1 MTPACQFPRLAGV
14 SQSPAQNPTSAF
26 DLEVERIRASNLFG
40 RATQM
45 QRLFDF
51 LVTCQAE
58 GRVPK
63 EIEVA
68 VDGLGRGVEFD
79 VGQDATVRVAAHKL
93 RKRLDEFYRGEVT
106 PAAARLTV
114 PRGEYRLSLETVS
127 AGPVPAA
134 LLRWRRLLP
143 ANPRE
148 RVAAALIVLLLLAC
162 AGLLLAVLSRPTVD
176 ERMAAVRHSPLWAP
190 LLADDLPVQL
200 VLGDYFIFGER
211 GEAGAIKRLV
221 RDFEVNSHADLERSF
236 VADPALAKRFADLNL
251 GYLPTSSAQALREVL
266 PVLVASGKHVSLT
279 LASELDPST
288 IKTTHIVYIGYLSA
302 LGMLMDVSMGGSRY
316 SFGGSYDELIDS
328 ITGNAWVSE
337 AGEPHEPSER
347 YRDFAYLASFRGP
360 GGNQHLV
367 IAGTR
372 DTGLMQ
378 AAELAADVNSLQVL
392 AARKLPWSGFEAL
405 YEVQSVN
412 GVNVESR
419 LIDASATGPSVSAQ

>member
-1 MTPACQFPRLAGV
+1 MTPGQRLPRLAGV
-14 SQSPAQNPTSAF
+14 SQNPAQNPNTAF
-26 DLEVERIRASNLFG
+26 AQEVERIRASNLFG

-45 QRLFDF
+45 QRIFDF
-51 LVTCQAE
+51 LVACQAE

-79 VGQDATVRVAAHKL
+79 VAQDATVRVAAHKL
-93 RKRLDEFYRGEVT
+93 RKRLDEFYRGEAA

-114 PRGEYRLSLETVS
+114 PRGEYRLALEAAS
-127 AGPVPAA
+127 AVPVVPA
-134 LLRWRRLLP
+134 LLRWRPLLP
-143 ANPRE
+143 ATRRE
-148 RVAAALIVLLLLAC
+148 FVAAALIGVLLLAC
-162 AGLLLAVLSRPTVD
+162 AGLLLALLSRPAVD
-176 ERMAAVRHSPLWAP
+176 DRLAAVRDSPLWAP

-200 VLGDYFIFGER
+200 VLGDYYIFGER
-211 GEAGAIKRLV
+211 NAAGDVGRLV
-221 RDFEVNSHADLERSF
+221 RDFNVNSRQDLEQSF
-236 VADPALAKRFADLNL
+236 IEKPELAKQFADLNL

-288 IKTTHIVYIGYLSA
+288 IKTTHIVYVGYLSA
-302 LGMLMDVSMGGSRY
+302 LGMLMDVAMAGSRY
-316 SFGGSYDELIDS
+316 SFGGSYDELVDS
-328 ITGNAWVSE
+328 ISGNAWVSE
-337 AGEPHEPSER
+337 AGEPHGPAER
-347 YRDFAYLASFRGP
+347 YRDFAYLQSFRGP

-378 AAELAADVNSLQVL
+378 AAELAADIKSLQVL
-392 AARKLPWSGFEAL
+392 AARKLPWRGFEAL

-419 LIDASATGPSVSAQ
+419 LIDASATGSSADQ